1 MKFAAVVIMLF
12 LATLAR
18 AQNFVTH
25 VDDPKIL
32 ADVERAGFGIA
43 DAFGAPGAA
52 DLKALALDSEPW
64 RDFAATISR
73 DISALR
79 TEMAA
84 GGRKLLEVTDDNIGR
99 IMDPRWLTSEAAH
112 MRLVGVVNRMD
123 KADFHTVS
131 GELDCGEAR
140 LLYRLAYDFRA
151 RGKRFASRMPFSIN
165 VVYTVKPD
173 PDGSCAAAALVWK
186 PGVEDVADAGWLTG
200 GPLAKDRLALRQ
212 IEVNAQIVRLPAGL
226 ETTFGGQAA
235 YVLRVFTLE
244 NGKLAP
250 KPLENTP
257 DAARI
262 STDPALKR
270 ELAAFVAAEA
280 LAIDGGV
287 FELPAAF
294 LAEKAVSWSTF
305 GSIRAGNRPFA
316 GLLSEA
322 DLAAVDFSGLPHFKD
337 AKGLIARLDN
347 STCQGCHQAGAI
359 AGFHFIGRDDATAS
373 PLNRIAVGMSPHFV
387 AERERRQMWLA
398 AVSGG
403 FQPNAYRPLSAA
415 PPADWSSGDPDFAR
429 AAAGQPCSLDGK
441 GYAERWFCAA
451 GLECRAIAKAAEG
464 PEMGQ
469 CLLPLGSTK
478 MYSGQAC
485 LSGTVATKPG
495 RPFNDRFKIDGQ
507 FAAFAPSIS
516 RDTFTCRPPEIGVPG
531 GLAYR
536 ACTQADRDFAAFKPG
551 KPAPDEICGLV
562 GGKAFDKCAASN
574 AFDECLS
581 AATVRGNRQTC
592 SAFLPCREDYMCQDF
607 PPDTPKLARVKG
619 FGFCSPTY
627 FVFQMRIDNH
637 PTPW

>member
-1 MKFAAVVIMLF
+1 MKFAAFVIMLF

-32 ADVERAGFGIA
+32 ADVEKAGFGIA

-64 RDFAATISR
+64 RDFAATISS
-73 DISALR
+73 DIAALR

-84 GGRKLLEVTDDNIGR
+84 GGRNLLEVTDDNIGR

-112 MRLVGVVNRMD
+112 MRLTGVVNRMD
-123 KADFHTVS
+123 KADFHAVS
-131 GELDCGEAR
+131 GEQDCGEAR

-165 VVYTVKPD
+165 VVYNVKAD

-186 PGVEDVADAGWLTG
+186 PGLESVADAGWLTG

-250 KPLENTP
+250 KALENTP
-257 DAARI
+257 NTALI
-262 STDPALKR
+262 SAGAALKR
-270 ELAAFVAAEA
+270 ELAAFIAADA

-287 FELPAAF
+287 YELPAAF

-316 GLLSEA
+316 GLLAEA
-322 DLAAVDFSGLPHFKD
+322 DLAAVDFTSLPHFKD

-373 PLNRIAVGMSPHFV
+373 PLNRIAVGMSPHFA

-398 AVSGG
+398 AVSDGHK
-403 FQPNAYRPLSAA
+403 PNAYRPLSAA
-415 PPADWSSGDPDFAR
+415 PPADWSSGDPDFAK
-429 AAAGQPCSLDGK
+429 AAPGQACSLDAD
-441 GYAERWFCAA
+441 GYAERWTCAA
-451 GLECRAIAKAAEG
+451 GLECRAIAKSAEG
-464 PEMGQ
+464 HEMGQ
-469 CLLPLGSTK
+469 CLLPLGSVK

-536 ACTQADRDFAAFKPG
+536 ACTQADRDFAAFKPA

-592 SAFLPCREDYMCQDF
+592 SASMPCREDYMCQDF

-637 PTPW
+637 PAPW